1 MQQSRLPAVRVADD
15 GHHRKGDPPATLA
28 PQRPLLADLLDVFIE
43 LADAVTDA
51 PPIAF
56 QFLLPRAARPDARA
70 QAGQV
75 APAHKPRQQMM
86 QLRCL
91 DLQTS
96 LLGAL
101 APAIGLDQL
110 ASVLMM
116 PAVRCWIA
124 TCGLGGIQLTR
135 GSARN
140 QVSCR
145 RAYCRTWRTVDSTAV
160 SREDRPSM
168 EAAISG

>member
-96 LLGAL
+96 LLGARAL
-101 APAIGLDQL
+101 GKNIEDQF
-110 ASVLMM
+110 
-116 PAVRCWIA
+116 
-124 TCGLGGIQLTR
+124 G
-135 GSARN
+135 
-140 QVSCR
+140 
-145 RAYCRTWRTVDSTAV
+145 TVDHLDLES
-160 SREDRPSM
+160 SLQ
-168 EAAISG
+168 ISLLSW

>member
-1 MQQSRLPAVRVADD
+1 M
-15 GHHRKGDPPATLA
+15 
-28 PQRPLLADLLDVFIE
+28 LADLLDVFIE

-56 QFLLPRAARPDARA
+56 QFLLARAARPDARA

-96 LLGAL
+96 LLGARAL
-101 APAIGLDQL
+101 GKNIEDQFGAVDHLDLESSLQ
-110 ASVLMM
+110 
-116 PAVRCWIA
+116 
-124 TCGLGGIQLTR
+124 
-135 GSARN
+135 
-140 QVSCR
+140 
-145 RAYCRTWRTVDSTAV
+145 
-160 SREDRPSM
+160 
-168 EAAISG
+168 ISLLSW

>member
-1 MQQSRLPAVRVADD
+1 MQQSRLPAVRIADD
-15 GHHRKGDPPATLA
+15 GHHRKGNPPATLA

-56 QFLLPRAARPDARA
+56 QFLLARAARPNARA

-86 QLRCL
+86 QLRGL

-96 LLGAL
+96 LLGARALGKNSEDQFGTVHRL
-101 APAIGLDQL
+101 AP
-110 ASVLMM
+110 
-116 PAVRCWIA
+116 
-124 TCGLGGIQLTR
+124 
-135 GSARN
+135 
-140 QVSCR
+140 
-145 RAYCRTWRTVDSTAV
+145 DS
-160 SREDRPSM
+160 SPH
-168 EAAISG
+168 ISFL